1 MQEGYIDAV
10 GGHQHWPQ
18 TGDSESVGGAV
29 ADIQNL
35 RKRKG
40 LIGGWGGGGGGKRD
54 AWWHQEVTNT
64 QFRETLESILQEDK
78 RRRNFERYTQ

>member
-1 MQEGYIDAV
+1 MDAV
-10 GGHQHWPQ
+10 GGHLKWSQ

-40 LIGGWGGGGGGKRD
+40 LIGGWGAGGVGGRRD
-54 AWWHQEVTNT
+54 VRWRQEVTNI
-64 QFRETLESILQEDK
+64 QFRETLENML
-78 RRRNFERYTQ
+78 

>member
-35 RKRKG
+35 RKRQG
-40 LIGGWGGGGGGKRD
+40 LIGGWGGWGGKRD

-64 QFRETLESILQEDK
+64 QFRETLENILQEDK
-78 RRRNFERYTQ
+78 RRRKFERYTQ

>member
-40 LIGGWGGGGGGKRD
+40 LIGGWGGVGGKEGRMV
-54 AWWHQEVTNT
+54 APG
-64 QFRETLESILQEDK
+64 SDK
-78 RRRNFERYTQ
+78 YTV